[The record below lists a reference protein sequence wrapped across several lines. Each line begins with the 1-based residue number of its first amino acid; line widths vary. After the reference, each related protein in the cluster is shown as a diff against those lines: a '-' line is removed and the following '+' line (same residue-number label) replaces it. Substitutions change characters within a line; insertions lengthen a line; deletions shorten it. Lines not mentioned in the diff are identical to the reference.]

1 MMDRSAEVSEWSFP
15 NRATPLGTPVYYA
28 VRFSPNAERERNALL
43 VAWYELTQGIA
54 DRPLDP
60 GVARL
65 KLDWWREELDR
76 TARGRARHPLAVGL
90 QECGLERDAFPLMQG
105 LIDVAQAR
113 LRSAGPADDAAF
125 ARDCREGFGGFFRV
139 LARLEPGAS
148 YPEASCIESGAYC
161 AAVERV
167 RHLGT
172 MPHRVPA
179 ALSPAAV
186 GRMGAGQRS
195 ARFDALLQQ
204 FAVDQDAREPGLP
217 VLARKLTRLSQAL
230 HEKMRDRGYPVTDT
244 LIDRAPI
251 AHLWTAWRCR

>member
-1 MMDRSAEVSEWSFP
+1 MTDPTAEASEWSFP
-15 NRATPLGTPVYYA
+15 NRATPFGTPVYYA
-28 VRFSPNAERERNALL
+28 VRFSPDAERQRNALL
-43 VAWYELTQGIA
+43 IAWYELTQGIT

-76 TARGRARHPLAVGL
+76 TARGRARHPLAVAL
-90 QECGLERDAFPLMQG
+90 QACRLERAAFPLMQG
-105 LIDVAQAR
+105 LIDAAEAR

-125 ARDCREGFGGFFRV
+125 AHGCRVGFGGFFRL
-139 LARLEPGAS
+139 LACVEPGAA

-161 AAVERV
+161 AAVEQV

-172 MPHRVPA
+172 MPHRLPPA
-179 ALSPAAV
+179 MSPTAV
-186 GRMGAGQRS
+186 GRMDAGQRR

-204 FAVDQDAREPGLP
+204 FAVDHAARDPGLP
-217 VLARKLTRLSQAL
+217 ALARKLTRLTQAL
-230 HEKMRDRGYPVTDT
+230 HQKMRARGYPVTDT